1 MIPIEN
7 NRSLFRDET
16 TNAVINCSN
25 FEYENYLREKQ
36 KRLEEIEKSKKI
48 ETDLENVKKDIDEIK
63 SLLIKLIE
71 VKS

>member
-7 NRSLFRDET
+7 NRSLFRDES
-16 TNAVINCSN
+16 TNAIINCSD

-36 KRLEEIEKSKKI
+36 KKLEEIEKSKKI

>member
-16 TNAVINCSN
+16 TNAVINCSD